1 MQVANPARRGGP
13 IESQHSQ
20 GWDYGKFK
28 LQRAGP
34 RDPQSQ
40 TGVLVSVA
48 PSVRLCMP
56 WHVPQQ
62 PRQTAMESL
71 GSGL

>member
-40 TGVLVSVA
+40 TGVLVSTV
-48 PSVRLCMP
+48 PTVTVFLLSVTNKGR
-56 WHVPQQ
+56 
-62 PRQTAMESL
+62 
-71 GSGL
+71 SGA